1 MFGTTFF
8 SVVPI
13 RCEPSETSEMIS
25 QLLFGEL
32 IEIVE
37 QAEKWLQII
46 SLWDGYQGWVD
57 RKMITE
63 ITKDE
68 FDSLTKNPKTITLPI
83 CTKIIDDQTKYSQL
97 LPAGSVLYNFDF
109 EKKRFFFLSKSFIVE
124 NYDNS
129 LSNAGIAD
137 IAKQFL
143 NAPYLWGGRTY
154 FGIDCSGFSQ
164 LIYRLK
170 GISLPRDAKD
180 QAMKGNPVNMIHE
193 IKSGDLAFF
202 DNEEGNII
210 HVGILIDNNTIIHA
224 SGKVRIDKF
233 DQQGIFDETNKR
245 YTHHLRMIKRITD

>member
-1 MFGTTFF
+1 MFGITFF

-13 RCEPSETSEMIS
+13 RREPSETSEMIS

-32 IEIVE
+32 FEIVE
-37 QAEKWLQII
+37 QTDKWAMIT

-57 RKMITE
+57 WKMITE

-68 FDSLTKNPKTITLPI
+68 FDGLNKSPKTFTLSI
-83 CTKIIDDQTKYSQL
+83 FTKIIDDQTGYSQL
-97 LPAGSVLYNFDF
+97 LPAGSVLYNFDLG
-109 EKKRFFFLSKSFIVE
+109 KTRCYFLSKSFVVE

-129 LSNAGIAD
+129 LLNAGITD

-154 FGIDCSGFSQ
+154 FGIDCSGYSQ
-164 LIYRLK
+164 LICRLK
-170 GISLPRDAKD
+170 GISLSRDAKD
-180 QAMKGNPVNMIHE
+180 QAMKGNSVNMVHE
-193 IKSGDLAFF
+193 IKPGDLAFF

-210 HVGILIDNNTIIHA
+210 HVGILINSHTIIHA

-233 DQQGIFDETNKR
+233 DQQGIFDETNKQ
-245 YTHHLRMIKRITD
+245 YIHHLRMIKRITD

>member
-68 FDSLTKNPKTITLPI
+68 FDSLNKNPKTITLPI
-83 CTKIIDDQTKYSQL
+83 YTKIIDDQTKYSQL

-109 EKKRFFFLSKSFIVE
+109 EKKRFFSLSKSFIVD